1 MCPNFYHIKL
11 RKKSGVI
18 LNDPTG
24 SGKTHQIVLFLNAV
38 KCLLKQPILILC
50 GAHEKKH
57 WLSHLQVFTD
67 FGNGVLLEPINLNT
81 KKMLVC
87 VNTRSNLA
95 SLVSHQWSIVVIDDD
110 SAVNDI
116 LKKGFKTDFKI
127 WMTSVDMKTNL
138 EVFWSIYGWLCPKE
152 KEMTKEIFSKMK
164 ETNDKLANLIL
175 IDAVMEDVVL
185 RRVNGLSPFKKQ
197 TNVAEME
204 IKVTR
209 KNKDVSGIKVKRT
222 KIQTN
227 VEKSSIS
234 NVPDLPVRSILDNV
248 ITNFQNDDINVGLN
262 QTGNDRHRQEPMIT
276 NEDILKSTEP
286 INNCKTRILDSLTS
300 TNDYESEY
308 ESNESKFAN
317 NASQKAKGIQLKNIE
332 TSEIVT
338 ELISVENKPQTVFQ
352 VLNDSKG
359 IELTVDKTP
368 LCVENVERKNVTSI
382 HKNIEETMKQMEEK
396 ALKKF
401 KGSFLDSIF

>member
-1 MCPNFYHIKL
+1 MVYHNNYSARLDLAKGDKNIYVNVPQLLPHQIEGIRYLYKQFTK
-11 RKKSGVI
+11 KKSGVI

-127 WMTSVDMKTNL
+127 WMTSVDM
-138 EVFWSIYGWLCPKE
+138 
-152 KEMTKEIFSKMK
+152 
-164 ETNDKLANLIL
+164 
-175 IDAVMEDVVL
+175 
-185 RRVNGLSPFKKQ
+185 KKQ

>member
-1 MCPNFYHIKL
+1 
-11 RKKSGVI
+11 
-18 LNDPTG
+18 
-24 SGKTHQIVLFLNAV
+24 
-38 KCLLKQPILILC
+38 
-50 GAHEKKH
+50 
-57 WLSHLQVFTD
+57 
-67 FGNGVLLEPINLNT
+67 
-81 KKMLVC
+81 
-87 VNTRSNLA
+87 
-95 SLVSHQWSIVVIDDD
+95 
-110 SAVNDI
+110 
-116 LKKGFKTDFKI
+116 
-127 WMTSVDMKTNL
+127 
-138 EVFWSIYGWLCPKE
+138 
-152 KEMTKEIFSKMK
+152 MTKEIFSKMK